1 MLTTFPTLYKR
12 NSNGSIQ
19 EWTVRVS
26 KSTITTVFGQKDSLS
41 LQTTAETIAAGKNIG
56 RANETTPDQQ
66 ALAEATSRWEKKAKK
81 GYVETLSA
89 AKSGKVNAAFIT
101 GGVDVMLA
109 QKYRDHAAKITFPA
123 YTQPKLDG
131 IRCVAILDNGVCT
144 LWTRT
149 RKPILGVPHVIAALE
164 KMLPG
169 RTATFDGELYNHTY
183 KNRFEE
189 IVSFV
194 RQTTPKPGHEV
205 VEYHVY
211 DMVSTGTFDDRL
223 YLRGQLLRCNQTG
236 PIVMVDTLA
245 VKDEADLLD
254 AVTTNVT
261 LGYEGTMVR
270 NAASYYVGKRSYDL
284 QKIKEFDDAEF
295 QIVGVTAGRGRM
307 TECAVFVCETATG
320 DQFSCK
326 MEGALDNLKP
336 FLSRPDSVIG
346 KMLTVRYQGLTNGNV
361 PRFPIGVTVRDY
373 E

>member
-1 MLTTFPTLYKR
+1 MLKSFPTLYKR
-12 NSNGSIQ
+12 NSNGSLQ
-19 EWTVRVS
+19 EWTVRVADRD
-26 KSTITTVFGQKDSLS
+26 IVTVFGQKNSPS
-41 LQTTAETIAAGKNIG
+41 LQTTTETIAEGKNIG
-56 RANETTPDQQ
+56 RSNETTPAEQ
-66 ALAEATSRWEKKAKK
+66 AVAEATSRWEKKVKK

-109 QKYRDHAAKITFPA
+109 QKYRDHAAKIVFPA

-149 RKPILGVPHVIAALE
+149 RKPILGVPHIIAALE

-169 RTATFDGELYNHTY
+169 RTVTFDGELYNHAY

-194 RQTTPKPGHEV
+194 RQTTPKKGHEV

-211 DMVSTGTFDDRL
+211 DMVSTGTFEDRL
-223 YLRGQLLRCNQTG
+223 YLRGQMLRSPRTG
-236 PIVMVDTLA
+236 PLVMVDTREVA
-245 VKDEADLLD
+245 DEAELLD
-254 AVTTNVT
+254 AVNENIA
-261 LGYEGTMVR
+261 LGYEGTMIR
-270 NAASYYVGKRSYDL
+270 NAESYYVGKRSYDL

-295 QIVGVTAGRGRM
+295 KIVGVTAGRGRM
-307 TECAVFVCETATG
+307 AECAVFVCETATG
-320 DQFSCK
+320 DQFNCK
-326 MEGALDNLKP
+326 MEGSLDNLKP
-336 FLSRPDSVIG
+336 FLSRPNSVIG

>member
-149 RKPILGVPHVIAALE
+149 RKPILGVPHVIAAIE
-164 KMLPG
+164 KMLP
-169 RTATFDGELYNHTY
+169 RHTATFDGELYNHTY

-194 RQTTPKPGHEV
+194 RQTTPKAGHEV

-211 DMVSTGTFDDRL
+211 DMVSPGTFDDRL

-245 VKDEADLLD
+245 VKDEDDLLE